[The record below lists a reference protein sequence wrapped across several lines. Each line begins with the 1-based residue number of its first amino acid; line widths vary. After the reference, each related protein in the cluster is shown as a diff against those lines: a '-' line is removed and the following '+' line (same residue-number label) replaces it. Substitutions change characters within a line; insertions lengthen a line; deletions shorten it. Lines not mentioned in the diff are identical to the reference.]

1 VRLPAGRL
9 LGVVLALV
17 AGGLVLALWPTK
29 EPGVAEAIERRVREL
44 AHAAEERE
52 LGDLTDGVSE
62 RFRSGEGWGKTE
74 AKRVLAAQ
82 VLRGEW
88 LRVFVADLSAQEESP
103 TRGTFRTKLLFA
115 RSEAQ
120 TLEALSR
127 DAVMSAYLLE
137 GVFEREEDGTWRV
150 VQARHRRLG
159 PTELF

>member
-1 VRLPAGRL
+1 MSLPASR
-9 LGVVLALV
+9 VL
-17 AGGLVLALWPTK
+17 GLVLALAAGALVLVLWPSK

-44 AHAAEERE
+44 AHAAEERD

-62 RFRSGEGWGKTE
+62 RFRSKQGWGKTE

-88 LRVFVADLSAQEESP
+88 LRVFVADLDAQEQSP
-103 TRGTFRTKLLFA
+103 TRGSFRAKLLFA

-120 TLEALSR
+120 SLEGLARES
-127 DAVMSAYLLE
+127 VTSAWLLE
-137 GVFEREEDGTWRV
+137 GVFEREDDGTWRV
-150 VQARHRRLG
+150 VEVSQRRLG